1 MIKARILHSVR
12 YHSLPGNDHA
22 WRRSLT
28 GDPLHLGFSAARAAK
43 VKIKS
48 KHLGAFAA
56 NRWPE
61 ATFGDQKPLVK
72 GLCDRSFNCFF
83 LLSFFF
89 GPLSMCLRQKLA
101 TYGPNALSKVQL
113 PLIGIRGNSRV

>member
-1 MIKARILHSVR
+1 M
-12 YHSLPGNDHA
+12 
-22 WRRSLT
+22 

-72 GLCDRSFNCFF
+72 GLCDRSFSCFF
-83 LLSFFF
+83 
-89 GPLSMCLRQKLA
+89 PLSCFWASVYVFAAKAGDVWAKCIVESAASFNR
-101 TYGPNALSKVQL
+101 Y
-113 PLIGIRGNSRV
+113 